1 MTVWESR
8 TPPDIHCER
17 ALTGNK
23 WSGLFCVCRKIAG
36 VGELTTTLPA
46 TFNEWSQ
53 APCLMTSLP
62 VAPAMMTL
70 VEAPHPVV
78 LSAAVTVVVWF
89 PVANDAVDPVGV
101 GRSVTTGVLPVEAR
115 AAMIVVLGA
124 GQIARDS
131 VVARC

>member
-1 MTVWESR
+1 M
-8 TPPDIHCER
+8 PPDIHCER

-23 WSGLFCVCRKIAG
+23 RSGLFCVCRKIAG

-53 APCLMTSLP
+53 APCLMTSLS
-62 VAPAMMTL
+62 VAPATMTL
-70 VEAPHPVV
+70 VEAPHPGG
-78 LSAAVTVVVWF
+78 LSAAVTVVVWV
-89 PVANDAVDPVGV
+89 PVSNGAVDPVGV
-101 GRSVTTGVLPVEAR
+101 GRSVRTGVLPVEAR
-115 AAMIVVLGA
+115 AAMIAAMIVVLEV